1 MSTADYGKE
10 SQEALRAQIRA
21 ELGAKGWSLTD
32 LQKATGMHFST
43 VSRYFSRTAS
53 RDIPFFVVGNVA
65 VALGMAASELI
76 ARAERRRSGD
86 GAL

>member
-1 MSTADYGKE
+1 MGDYGKE
-10 SQEALRAQIRA
+10 HQEALRAQVRA

-43 VSRYFSRTAS
+43 VSRYFSRSAS

-65 VALGMAASELI
+65 EALGMPISEPI
-76 ARAERRRSGD
+76 ARAGRRLAG
-86 GAL
+86 GKGTF